1 MLGKLAGSFMKV
13 CVPLATMSSASTIDS
28 AIQRK
33 MRARGVARA
42 EKRNHLIISNED
54 MNNIFKVIKTL
65 ENLGLLIGGTSK
77 IVKHEIKKQE
87 DGFLGMLLGTLDAS
101 IVENILTG
109 KGKTRA
115 GKRYSNMD
123 KNV

>member
-1 MLGKLAGSFMKV
+1 MKV

-33 MRARGVARA
+33 MHARGVARA

-65 ENLGLLIGGTSK
+65 ENLGVLISGISK

-87 DGFLGMLLGTLDAS
+87 HGYLGMLLGTLDDS